1 MIQVTPTIALDESEI
16 SEEFVRAAG
25 PGGQNVNK
33 VSTAV
38 QLRFDVAHS
47 PALPEEVRARLI
59 RLAGKRMT
67 EDGVLVILAKQH
79 RTQLQNRAEALA
91 QLIEL
96 IRKATIKP
104 KPRHK
109 TRPTLAS
116 KQRRLE
122 GKKQR
127 SEIKQTRTR
136 RPRSDE

>member
-47 PALPEEVRARLI
+47 PSLPEEVRTRLM

-67 EDGVLVILAKQH
+67 EDGVIVILAKQH

-96 IRKATIKP
+96 IRKAATKP